1 MLGANDSSS
10 CRTDR
15 KKKGGGGG
23 AIYNRSMN
31 DWPFTCVLRAV
42 RMAERNFNMRSAAE
56 TMQSAKTNKMS
67 KWLLTALWST
77 VDFLHKKWT
86 SQLYVL
92 GHWAKFLCTYLQST
106 SGLSQRS
113 YVRFALPPPW
123 KCTHNAVELSAYHR
137 VGCKQRALIISC
149 RCVESVF
156 VVRQAQCQ
164 AMSQ

>member
-1 MLGANDSSS
+1 MSH
-10 CRTDR
+10 RQKE
-15 KKKGGGGG
+15 KKKGGGG
-23 AIYNRSMN
+23 AQFITEAWMT
-31 DWPFTCVLRAV
+31 DLLLQAV

-67 KWLLTALWST
+67 KWLLTALWSA

-106 SGLSQRS
+106 SGLSQCS
-113 YVRFALPPPW
+113 YARFALPPPW